1 MNKYAKI
8 SLDGLI
14 FQNPTF
20 MLVLGTCPTLGLI
33 SSASSAAGMGLTVVV
48 ILTLSNMLIS
58 ALRKVI
64 PNEVRIPAYIVIIA
78 TLVTL
83 ARMVLEK
90 FVPDLYDSLGG
101 FLALIVVNCIILG
114 RAEAFA
120 SKHTVI
126 ESALDGVATGLGF
139 TAALT
144 IMGII
149 CEFLGSGSIFGL
161 RIMDFTIGAFATPA
175 GSFLVYG
182 TCIAVFVYIMD
193 TIERVRREKK
203 YKHLTHESLVQ
214 EVEYM
219 GTFIVIVLAA
229 VLTNN
234 FITVRTYGI
243 CPFLGVSKKTSSA
256 VGMGVAVTIVMA
268 IATAVTYPLYEYVMV
283 PLGIDFLEIIF
294 FIFIIAAL
302 VQMIEKVIQKLSPT
316 LYNAM
321 GIYLPLI
328 TTNCA
333 VLGVCELVIGDMS
346 SIIGTAT
353 MNTGWAV
360 LYAVFAGLGFTLVM
374 VIMSGLRER
383 IGLYSSMP
391 KAIKGFP
398 IAMITA
404 SIICM
409 AFTVFS
415 YIQV

>member
-1 MNKYAKI
+1 
-8 SLDGLI
+8 
-14 FQNPTF
+14 
-20 MLVLGTCPTLGLI
+20 
-33 SSASSAAGMGLTVVV
+33 
-48 ILTLSNMLIS
+48 
-58 ALRKVI
+58 
-64 PNEVRIPAYIVIIA
+64 
-78 TLVTL
+78 
-83 ARMVLEK
+83 
-90 FVPDLYDSLGG
+90 
-101 FLALIVVNCIILG
+101 
-114 RAEAFA
+114 
-120 SKHTVI
+120 
-126 ESALDGVATGLGF
+126 
-139 TAALT
+139 
-144 IMGII
+144 
-149 CEFLGSGSIFGL
+149 
-161 RIMDFTIGAFATPA
+161 
-175 GSFLVYG
+175 
-182 TCIAVFVYIMD
+182 
-193 TIERVRREKK
+193 
-203 YKHLTHESLVQ
+203 
-214 EVEYM
+214 M
-219 GTFIVIVLAA
+219 GTFIAIVLAA

-243 CPFLGVSKKTSSA
+243 CPFLGVSKKTNSA
-256 VGMGVAVTIVMA
+256 VGMGIAVTIVMA

-302 VQMIEKVIQKLSPT
+302 VQMIEKVIQKLSPP

-353 MNTGWAV
+353 INTGWAV

-374 VIMSGLRER
+374 IIMSGLRER
-383 IGLYSSMP
+383 IGNYGEMP
-391 KAIKGFP
+391 KALKGFP

>member
-1 MNKYAKI
+1 
-8 SLDGLI
+8 
-14 FQNPTF
+14 
-20 MLVLGTCPTLGLI
+20 
-33 SSASSAAGMGLTVVV
+33 
-48 ILTLSNMLIS
+48 
-58 ALRKVI
+58 
-64 PNEVRIPAYIVIIA
+64 
-78 TLVTL
+78 
-83 ARMVLEK
+83 
-90 FVPDLYDSLGG
+90 
-101 FLALIVVNCIILG
+101 
-114 RAEAFA
+114 
-120 SKHTVI
+120 
-126 ESALDGVATGLGF
+126 
-139 TAALT
+139 
-144 IMGII
+144 
-149 CEFLGSGSIFGL
+149 
-161 RIMDFTIGAFATPA
+161 
-175 GSFLVYG
+175 
-182 TCIAVFVYIMD
+182 
-193 TIERVRREKK
+193 
-203 YKHLTHESLVQ
+203 
-214 EVEYM
+214 M
-219 GTFIVIVLAA
+219 GTFIAIVLAA

-316 LYNAM
+316 LYSAM

-333 VLGVCELVIGDMS
+333 VLGVCELVIGDMG
-346 SIIGTAT
+346 SIICTAT

-374 VIMSGLRER
+374 IIMSGLRER

>member
-1 MNKYAKI
+1 
-8 SLDGLI
+8 
-14 FQNPTF
+14 
-20 MLVLGTCPTLGLI
+20 
-33 SSASSAAGMGLTVVV
+33 
-48 ILTLSNMLIS
+48 
-58 ALRKVI
+58 
-64 PNEVRIPAYIVIIA
+64 
-78 TLVTL
+78 
-83 ARMVLEK
+83 
-90 FVPDLYDSLGG
+90 
-101 FLALIVVNCIILG
+101 
-114 RAEAFA
+114 
-120 SKHTVI
+120 
-126 ESALDGVATGLGF
+126 
-139 TAALT
+139 
-144 IMGII
+144 
-149 CEFLGSGSIFGL
+149 
-161 RIMDFTIGAFATPA
+161 
-175 GSFLVYG
+175 
-182 TCIAVFVYIMD
+182 
-193 TIERVRREKK
+193 
-203 YKHLTHESLVQ
+203 
-214 EVEYM
+214 M
-219 GTFIVIVLAA
+219 GTFIAIVLAA

-243 CPFLGVSKKTSSA
+243 CPFLGVSKKTNSA
-256 VGMGVAVTIVMA
+256 VGMGIAVTIVMA

-302 VQMIEKVIQKLSPT
+302 VQMIEKVIQKLSPS

-374 VIMSGLRER
+374 IIMSGLRER
-383 IGLYSSMP
+383 IGNYGEMP
-391 KAIKGFP
+391 KALKGFP

>member
-1 MNKYAKI
+1 
-8 SLDGLI
+8 
-14 FQNPTF
+14 
-20 MLVLGTCPTLGLI
+20 
-33 SSASSAAGMGLTVVV
+33 
-48 ILTLSNMLIS
+48 
-58 ALRKVI
+58 
-64 PNEVRIPAYIVIIA
+64 
-78 TLVTL
+78 
-83 ARMVLEK
+83 
-90 FVPDLYDSLGG
+90 
-101 FLALIVVNCIILG
+101 
-114 RAEAFA
+114 
-120 SKHTVI
+120 
-126 ESALDGVATGLGF
+126 
-139 TAALT
+139 
-144 IMGII
+144 
-149 CEFLGSGSIFGL
+149 
-161 RIMDFTIGAFATPA
+161 
-175 GSFLVYG
+175 
-182 TCIAVFVYIMD
+182 
-193 TIERVRREKK
+193 
-203 YKHLTHESLVQ
+203 
-214 EVEYM
+214 M
-219 GTFIVIVLAA
+219 GTFIAIVLAA

-243 CPFLGVSKKTSSA
+243 CPFLGVSKKTNSA
-256 VGMGVAVTIVMA
+256 VGMGIAVTIVMA

-302 VQMIEKVIQKLSPT
+302 VQMIEKVIQKLSPP

-374 VIMSGLRER
+374 IILSGLRER
-383 IGLYSSMP
+383 IGNYGEMP
-391 KAIKGFP
+391 KALKGFP

>member
-1 MNKYAKI
+1 
-8 SLDGLI
+8 
-14 FQNPTF
+14 
-20 MLVLGTCPTLGLI
+20 
-33 SSASSAAGMGLTVVV
+33 
-48 ILTLSNMLIS
+48 
-58 ALRKVI
+58 
-64 PNEVRIPAYIVIIA
+64 
-78 TLVTL
+78 
-83 ARMVLEK
+83 
-90 FVPDLYDSLGG
+90 
-101 FLALIVVNCIILG
+101 
-114 RAEAFA
+114 
-120 SKHTVI
+120 
-126 ESALDGVATGLGF
+126 
-139 TAALT
+139 
-144 IMGII
+144 
-149 CEFLGSGSIFGL
+149 
-161 RIMDFTIGAFATPA
+161 
-175 GSFLVYG
+175 
-182 TCIAVFVYIMD
+182 
-193 TIERVRREKK
+193 
-203 YKHLTHESLVQ
+203 
-214 EVEYM
+214 M
-219 GTFIVIVLAA
+219 GTFIAIVLAA

-353 MNTGWAV
+353 MNTGLAV

-374 VIMSGLRER
+374 IIMSGLRER

-404 SIICM
+404 SLICM